1 MNCWRLLS
9 YMMHSIYMYIL
20 CFAMEMSMLFN
31 TVYMFYYDAMSM
43 LFNTETLAKG
53 ERLQKCSERIISLTN
68 TTVDMELS
76 FNAHRNEKCGYKL
89 HTQTS

>member
-1 MNCWRLLS
+1 
-9 YMMHSIYMYIL
+9 MM
-20 CFAMEMSMLFN
+20 
-31 TVYMFYYDAMSM
+31 AMSM
-43 LFNTETLAKG
+43 LFNAETLAKG
-53 ERLQKCSERIISLTN
+53 ERLQRRIISLTS